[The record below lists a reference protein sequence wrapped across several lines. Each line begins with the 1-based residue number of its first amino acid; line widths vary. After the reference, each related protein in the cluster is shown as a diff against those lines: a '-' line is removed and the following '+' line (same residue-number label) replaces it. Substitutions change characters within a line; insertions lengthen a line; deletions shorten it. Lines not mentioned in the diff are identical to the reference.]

1 MTTQNTIEIAA
12 ADNVLTVPTLAIKQ
26 ENGKKTVRVLG
37 TDGKPQTREVQTGLK
52 DSMNTEIKSGLQEGE
67 QVVMNELSAAE
78 EKAKVEKDMQRGGPP
93 R

>member
-1 MTTQNTIEIAA
+1 M
-12 ADNVLTVPTLAIKQ
+12 
-26 ENGKKTVRVLG
+26 LG
-37 TDGKPQTREVQTGLK
+37 TDGKPQTREVQTGLI